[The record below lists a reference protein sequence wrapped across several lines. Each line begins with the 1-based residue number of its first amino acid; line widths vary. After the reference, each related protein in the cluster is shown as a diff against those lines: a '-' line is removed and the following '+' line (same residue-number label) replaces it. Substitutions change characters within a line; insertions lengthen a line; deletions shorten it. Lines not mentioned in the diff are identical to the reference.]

1 MSKFWRPALV
11 GLVLTLVLA
20 GCGGGGGESVT
31 APSVE
36 RSSAAPSAPSAPASA
51 SPAASAPPVA
61 ARAPADGKCAEAA
74 ATYVKAVEATLTT
87 RQASLEKAKVLR
99 ADGFVY
105 FGANILAADG
115 SRLSSSDVWV
125 AKDAEGTGLAALSS
139 DARDGTAPDG
149 RRLYDLSAGAG
160 GGDAVQKCVQAP

>member
-1 MSKFWRPALV
+1 M
-11 GLVLTLVLA
+11 
-20 GCGGGGGESVT
+20 
-31 APSVE
+31 
-36 RSSAAPSAPSAPASA
+36 
-51 SPAASAPPVA
+51 
-61 ARAPADGKCAEAA
+61 
-74 ATYVKAVEATLTT
+74 KAVEATLTT
-87 RQASLEKAKVLR
+87 RQATLEKATVLR

-105 FGANILAADG
+105 LGANILAADG

-149 RRLYDLSAGAG
+149 RRLYDLSAGVG